1 MFTGVGVSCTTV
13 SARRR
18 AIGAGGAPR
27 SLAARHG
34 DCTTRSG
41 MNSATIAW
49 LITGAAGLASGVIA
63 GVQHRVTAESVFAIA
78 AVITVASSLVA
89 RVLPREAAHG

>member
-1 MFTGVGVSCTTV
+1 MFTAVGVSCTTV
-13 SARRR
+13 SARGR

-27 SLAARHG
+27 SSAARHG
-34 DCTTRSG
+34 DCTTRPG

-63 GVQHRVTAESVFAIA
+63 GVQHRVTTESVIAIA
-78 AVITVASSLVA
+78 VVIPLASGAVA
-89 RVLPREAAHG
+89 RVRPRDEAHA